1 MKFETSA
8 GGVVYKKENGQVFI
22 LLTQHSAHHGWGF
35 PKGLVDSGEDRKT
48 TALREVNEEGGV
60 QAKIIADLPS
70 AEYFY
75 KLEGETIKKKV
86 FYFLMEYLSGD
97 PEDHDWE
104 MEAADWVPLE
114 KVGDTLSFNSD
125 KKIFQEAVKRLKQ
138 EPTEPQ
144 PSGT

>member
-22 LLTQHSAHHGWGF
+22 LLAQHSAHHGWGF
-35 PKGLVDSGEDRKT
+35 PKGLVDEGEDRKT

-60 QAKIIADLPS
+60 QAKIVAELTP

-97 PEDHDWE
+97 PADHDWE
-104 MEAADWVPLE
+104 VEAADWVPLDKAE
-114 KVGDTLSFNSD
+114 GQLSFKSD
-125 KKIFQEAVKRLKQ
+125 KEVFRKAKEYLKSD
-138 EPTEPQ
+138 P
-144 PSGT
+144 PSVGAG

>member
-1 MKFETSA
+1 M
-8 GGVVYKKENGQVFI
+8 
-22 LLTQHSAHHGWGF
+22 QHSQHHGWGF
-35 PKGLVDSGEDRKT
+35 PKGLVDEGEDRKT

-60 QAKIIADLPS
+60 QAKIVAELPP

-104 MEAADWVPLE
+104 MEAANWVPIE
-114 KVGDTLSFNSD
+114 KVEDTLSFSSD
-125 KKIFQEAVKRLKQ
+125 KKIFQEAKKVLKK
-138 EPTEPQ
+138 
-144 PSGT
+144 